1 MFILDLS
8 ASAVGGAGAA
18 HPDAGTI
25 RVRQLLSALNSVER
39 TNLKKLLPKGLA
51 TSPPEEPEG
60 TRYPAAL
67 LSALPKGEA
76 YSLLGWITE
85 DLLHYPPAEIT
96 PARLQVVATAR
107 CPALTPAAFAKVAAS
122 KTTEPFLEHI
132 RQTRMK
138 LRFAARGD
146 FQFEAEVGAPG
157 RVRGHPDMRTPTQI
171 FEIKLTG
178 MLKKNWVDFLFQA
191 FAYAALAP
199 ETTDLYI
206 VLPLQET
213 VWHHDVR
220 TWANRAAYRTFLE
233 EAAKAKDET
242 SGDALV
248 GALLREAHLIGC
260 HMPKLKS
267 LVDTVRHLPD
277 RRPYQIFLSGPQSS
291 RMAIADAELAA
302 TRAAVEET
310 GANLFVHSQ
319 YIINLCQP
327 PGTSDD
333 YHTALLI
340 KNLQYGVAMGSRGVV
355 VHVGKHTTQ
364 PLAAAMEHMRANIQT
379 ALTHA
384 TPECPLLLETPAG
397 QGSEVL
403 TEHDEFVD
411 FVASFADPRLRICV
425 DTCHV
430 FACGHAPHDY
440 VGKVLSR
447 DPALL
452 KLIHYN
458 DSATPCGSRTDR
470 HALVGQGHIGIPA
483 MKAVA
488 ETATAA
494 AVPMLVE

>member
-1 MFILDLS
+1 MFVLDLS
-8 ASAVGGAGAA
+8 GFAVGGAGAA
-18 HPDAGTI
+18 GPTAGTI

-39 TNLKKLLPKGLA
+39 TNLKKLLPKGVA
-51 TSPPEEPEG
+51 AAPPDEPEG

-85 DLLHYPPAEIT
+85 DLLHFPPAEIT
-96 PARLQVVATAR
+96 TARLQVVATAR
-107 CPALTPAAFAKVAAS
+107 CPALSTAAFAKVAAS

-171 FEIKLTG
+171 FEVKLTG

-213 VWHHDVR
+213 VWHHDAR
-220 TWANRAAYRTFLE
+220 TWANRAAYRAFLE
-233 EAAKAKDET
+233 SAATAKDET

-248 GALLREAHLIGC
+248 GALIREAHLIGC

-319 YIINLCQP
+319 YIINLCQA
-327 PGTSDD
+327 PGTADD